1 MTKNFL
7 LRLFSSLFLAPSI
20 ILLIYL
26 GNYLFYLLLLV
37 LASIGI
43 YEILKIKKLKIQII
57 ILFLFLFFIY
67 SSFKIINLN
76 NGNLILIFIL
86 LLTWAS
92 DIGGYIFGKT
102 FGGKKINIVSPNKTY
117 SGFAGSLILVQLFG
131 FYLETLNVKFFNEIF
146 FNNFFLLI
154 CTFVVIMGDLF
165 FSYFKRECDL
175 KDYSN
180 IIPGHG
186 GLFDRIDGLILLTIF
201 IYLIV
206 EWKL

>member
-1 MTKNFL
+1 MTQNFL
-7 LRLFSSLFLAPSI
+7 LRLLSSLFLAPSI

-26 GNYLFYLLLLV
+26 GNYFFYSLLLILF
-37 LASIGI
+37 AIGA
-43 YEILKIKKLKIQII
+43 YEIFKIRKLKIQII
-57 ILFLFLFFIY
+57 ILFLFSFFIY

-146 FNNFFLLI
+146 FNNFFFI
-154 CTFVVIMGDLF
+154 DLYF
-165 FSYFKRECDL
+165 CSYFRR
-175 KDYSN
+175 
-180 IIPGHG
+180 
-186 GLFDRIDGLILLTIF
+186 FVFFLL
-201 IYLIV
+201 
-206 EWKL
+206 